1 MHSVEERDMNE
12 RQDLTVREET
22 LAERKRQIPTVAPMV
37 DILENENE
45 ILLFADMPGVDK
57 KDISINID
65 NGRLAISGVREVK
78 PVGAVTWEE
87 FSDVEYRRTFSVP
100 QSIDVAGVNAE
111 LKEGVL
117 LLHMPK
123 SESAK
128 PRQIEINV
136 G

>member
-1 MHSVEERDMNE
+1 MEEQDMSE
-12 RQDLTVREET
+12 RQDLTVREEA
-22 LAERKRQIPTVAPMV
+22 LSERSRQIPTVAPMV

-45 ILLFADMPGVDK
+45 ILLYADMPGVDK

-65 NGRLAISGVREVK
+65 NGRLALSGIREVK

-87 FSDVEYRRTFSVP
+87 FGDVEYRRTFSVP
-100 QSIDVAGVNAE
+100 QTIDVTAVNAE

-117 LLHMPK
+117 LLHLPK

-128 PRQIEINV
+128 PRHIEIKA

>member
-1 MHSVEERDMNE
+1 MSE
-12 RQDLTVREET
+12 RQDLTVREEA
-22 LAERKRQIPTVAPMV
+22 LSERNRQIPTVAPMV

-45 ILLFADMPGVDK
+45 ILLFADMPGVDR

-65 NGRLAISGVREVK
+65 NGRLALSGIREVK

-87 FSDVEYRRTFSVP
+87 FADVEFRRTFSVP
-100 QSIDVAGVNAE
+100 QTIDVAGVNAE

-117 LLHMPK
+117 LLHLPK

-128 PRQIEINV
+128 PRQIEIKV

>member
-1 MHSVEERDMNE
+1 MSE
-12 RQDLTVREET
+12 RQDLSVREEA
-22 LAERKRQIPTVAPMV
+22 LSERNRQIPTVAPMV

-65 NGRLAISGVREVK
+65 NGRLALSGIREVK

-87 FSDVEYRRTFSVP
+87 FADVEYRRTFSVP
-100 QSIDVAGVNAE
+100 QTIDVAGVNAE

-117 LLHMPK
+117 LLHLPK

-128 PRQIEINV
+128 PRQIEIKV

>member
-1 MHSVEERDMNE
+1 MNE
-12 RQDLTVREET
+12 RQDMTVREET

-87 FSDVEYRRTFSVP
+87 FADVEYRRTFSVP
-100 QSIDVAGVNAE
+100 QTIDVAGVNAE

-117 LLHMPK
+117 LLHLPK

-128 PRQIEINV
+128 PRQIEINA

>member
-1 MHSVEERDMNE
+1 MNE
-12 RQDLTVREET
+12 RQDVIVKEEA
-22 LAERKRQIPTVAPMV
+22 LSERKNQIPTVAPMV

-65 NGRLAISGVREVK
+65 NGRLALSGIREVK

-87 FSDVEYRRTFSVP
+87 FGDVEYRRTFSVP
-100 QSIDVAGVNAE
+100 QSIDVAEVHAE

-117 LLHMPK
+117 LLHLPK
-123 SESAK
+123 SESAR
-128 PRQIEINV
+128 PRQVEIKA

>member
-1 MHSVEERDMNE
+1 MSE
-12 RQDLTVREET
+12 RQDLSVREEA
-22 LAERKRQIPTVAPMV
+22 LSERSRQIPTVAPMV

-65 NGRLAISGVREVK
+65 NGRLALSGIREVK

-87 FSDVEYRRTFSVP
+87 FADVEYRRTFSVP
-100 QSIDVAGVNAE
+100 QTIDVAGVNAE

-117 LLHMPK
+117 LLHLPK

-128 PRQIEINV
+128 PRQIEIKA

>member
-1 MHSVEERDMNE
+1 MNE
-12 RQDLTVREET
+12 RQDVVVKEEA
-22 LAERKRQIPTVAPMV
+22 LSERKSQIPTVAPMV

-45 ILLFADMPGVDK
+45 ILLYADMPGVDK

-65 NGRLAISGVREVK
+65 NGRLALSGIREVK

-87 FSDVEYRRTFSVP
+87 FGDVEYRRTFSVP
-100 QSIDVAGVNAE
+100 QSIDVAAVHAE

-117 LLHMPK
+117 LLHLPK
-123 SESAK
+123 SESAR
-128 PRQIEINV
+128 PRQIEIKA